1 MTLEEK
7 IRRLPPEKRE
17 VVEQLVD
24 ILLEDVKSGKKLS
37 LSWAGKAEKLGR
49 DGVYWQHK
57 VLEWWSQDVSR

>member
-24 ILLEDVKSGKKLS
+24 ILLEDVKSGKKTFS
-37 LSWAGKAEKLGR
+37 ELGR
-49 DGVYWQHK
+49 KGRKTRARWRLLAEQDHGVVELY
-57 VLEWWSQDVSR
+57 